1 MTPRRLFLAGAWAI
15 LLCGIAHLI
24 GYVSGRNA
32 KPENDTEKQLLEL
45 MNSYHL
51 PGLGRT
57 TQELMN
63 GFSLTFSILPIALG
77 SICLLVAGSS
87 DVQLRRKVAIA
98 AAIAM
103 AAESA
108 VSIVYWFAIPTTFL
122 VLSAVAFAIS
132 AWGTHTDASVSG
144 AG

>member
-1 MTPRRLFLAGAWAI
+1 MTRRRLFLTGAWAI

-24 GYVSGRNA
+24 GYTLRMNA
-32 KPENDTEKQLLEL
+32 KPENDIEKQLLEL
-45 MNSYHL
+45 MNSYQL

-98 AAIAM
+98 AAVAM

-108 VSIVYWFAIPTTFL
+108 VSIVYWFAAPTTFL